1 MTISRP
7 RDSIHHSANAWAAV
21 VRAAHACRPNAEITH
36 TAWLETMLA
45 RNHGCAYL
53 RRYGAPRTL
62 AVFRAQIPLC
72 TYEDLRDDMAQIA
85 AGASDVLFAG
95 RPVAYEKTGG
105 SSAGSKLIPYT
116 TQGLADFQCNL
127 LPWLADTVQAF
138 HITGRAYFSISPAT
152 RQAESIAGVPV
163 GLPDGAYLGAQAGA
177 ALPHLMAVDPE
188 VASISDV
195 PRWKEA
201 TARKLQAAHDL
212 ELISIWSPTFLLHLL
227 DAMPDAPACWPRL
240 KLVSCWT
247 HGPAQRYAQA
257 LQQRLPHVA
266 IQAKGLLAT
275 EGVMT
280 IPWVQTP
287 SQAAHAPTADSPCI
301 PAPHGFAEF
310 LQGDTCYLPH

>member
-163 GLPDGAYLGAQAGA
+163 GFARWRLFGGTGGRCAAPLDGRR
-177 ALPHLMAVDPE
+177 
-188 VASISDV
+188 S
-195 PRWKEA
+195 
-201 TARKLQAAHDL
+201 
-212 ELISIWSPTFLLHLL
+212 
-227 DAMPDAPACWPRL
+227 
-240 KLVSCWT
+240 
-247 HGPAQRYAQA
+247 
-257 LQQRLPHVA
+257 
-266 IQAKGLLAT
+266 
-275 EGVMT
+275 
-280 IPWVQTP
+280 
-287 SQAAHAPTADSPCI
+287 
-301 PAPHGFAEF
+301 
-310 LQGDTCYLPH
+310 